1 MRIGNKILDSLPAA
15 ELELI
20 LPYLKTAI
28 LNKDSVLIE
37 PGDDSERL
45 YFPKTG
51 LISCIAS
58 TSAGEQLE
66 IHAAGAS
73 DVIGLVDRDKQ
84 PWRAKVQIPG
94 DAATLACR
102 QLFCLLPRMEKLRDA
117 LFNYLSDLTVRI
129 AQRVCC
135 AKFHGTPSRVC
146 LWLALAA
153 DITNTADLE
162 CTQQSIADAVGA
174 RRATVTV
181 ALGELER
188 QSLISCRRCKIHIV
202 DERRLASL
210 ACGCFEVLRSGSS
223 PELALP
229 FSG

>member
-1 MRIGNKILDSLPAA
+1 MRIGNKILDSLPSD

-20 LPYLKTAI
+20 LPYLRTAT

-37 PGDDSERL
+37 PGDESEKL

-58 TSAGEQLE
+58 TAAGEQLE

-73 DVIGLVDRDKQ
+73 DVIGLVDQDRQ

-94 DAATLACR
+94 DAAIISCK
-102 QLFCLLPRMEKLRDA
+102 QLLCILPRMETLRDA
-117 LFNYLSDLTVRI
+117 LFNYLSGLTVRI

-135 AKFHGTPSRVC
+135 AKFHGTESRVC
-146 LWLALAA
+146 LWLALAM

-162 CTQQSIADAVGA
+162 CTQQSIADAIGA

-188 QSLISCRRCKIHIV
+188 QSLISCTRGKIHIV

-210 ACGCFEVLRSGSS
+210 ACGCFAVLRSESS
-223 PELALP
+223 PELVVP
-229 FSG
+229 V